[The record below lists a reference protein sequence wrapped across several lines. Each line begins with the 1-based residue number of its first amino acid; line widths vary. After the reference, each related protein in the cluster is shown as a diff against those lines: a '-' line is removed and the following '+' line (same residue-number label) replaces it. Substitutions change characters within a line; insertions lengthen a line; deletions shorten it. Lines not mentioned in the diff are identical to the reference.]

1 MQDIARK
8 SDALMTI
15 GYQGASIE
23 DFVAT
28 LRHTAI
34 EVLVDIRD
42 VPISRK
48 PGFSKKLLAKRLN
61 EVGIRYVHLRELGNP
76 KPGRDAARQ
85 GKVEIFKRIFHSH
98 LARPDSQEALSQAAE
113 IATQNRAALL
123 CFESDHSNCHRSIVA
138 GLIANRK
145 QLNVHHLNVIQGLSA
160 KVDRNQNVVEGAYAL
175 G

>member
-15 GYQGASIE
+15 GYEGASIE

-34 EVLVDIRD
+34 EVLVDVRD

-61 EVGIRYVHLRELGNP
+61 EAGIRYIHLRELGNP
-76 KPGRDAARQ
+76 KPGREAARQ
-85 GKVEIFKRIFHSH
+85 GKVEIFERIFRSH
-98 LARPDSQEALSQAAE
+98 LARPDSQEALSQAAG
-113 IATQNRAALL
+113 IAAQNRAALL
-123 CFESDHSNCHRSIVA
+123 CFESDHSDCHRSIVA
-138 GLIANRK
+138 GFIAKRE
-145 QLNVHHLNVIQGLSA
+145 QLSVRHLNVIQGLSA
-160 KVDRNQNVVEGAYAL
+160 KVDRNQNVVEGACAL